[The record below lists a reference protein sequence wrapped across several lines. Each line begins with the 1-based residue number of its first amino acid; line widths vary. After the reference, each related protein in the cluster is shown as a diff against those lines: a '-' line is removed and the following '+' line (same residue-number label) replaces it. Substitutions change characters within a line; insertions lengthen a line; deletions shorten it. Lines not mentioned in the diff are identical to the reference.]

1 MCWVHS
7 LEAVRTAIDDPQTGS
22 QTIMD
27 AEFENPDGEESGPLV
42 IADEKFACR
51 VFARE
56 GVSFNNQ

>member
-1 MCWVHS
+1 
-7 LEAVRTAIDDPQTGS
+7 
-22 QTIMD
+22 MD